1 MAGLLT
7 LFGGV
12 VLLVTASPA
21 IGVAVVLLSALYF
34 ALAEI
39 ISYLAVIARNSRP
52 PESFFDDDTDEV
64 HDEVDMR
71 FR

>member
-1 MAGLLT
+1 MAGVLT

-12 VLLVTASPA
+12 VLLIAANPA

-39 ISYLAVIARNSRP
+39 ISYLTVIARNSRP
-52 PESFFDDDTDEV
+52 PEPFYDTEDI
-64 HDEVDMR
+64 HDEVDVATR
-71 FR
+71 